1 MELCTELSQLKDKY
15 ANICIALGTFDG
27 VHRGHQQVIGA
38 AVARAR
44 EIGGT
49 SLVFTFSNHPLSVVA
64 PERCPVR
71 LMSNEEKDLAIE
83 NEVVSIPCI
92 VLFRD
97 GKEVNRIIGLCKK
110 QDILDL
116 KNE

>member
-38 AVARAR
+38 AVERAR

-49 SLVFTFSNHPLSVVA
+49 SIVFTFSNHPLSVVA

-71 LMSNEEKDLAIE
+71 LMSNEEKQTVMQSLGVDVLV
-83 NEVVSIPCI
+83 NIP
-92 VLFRD
+92 FT
-97 GKEVNRIIGLCKK
+97 KEDV
-110 QDILDL
+110 
-116 KNE
+116 ESFT